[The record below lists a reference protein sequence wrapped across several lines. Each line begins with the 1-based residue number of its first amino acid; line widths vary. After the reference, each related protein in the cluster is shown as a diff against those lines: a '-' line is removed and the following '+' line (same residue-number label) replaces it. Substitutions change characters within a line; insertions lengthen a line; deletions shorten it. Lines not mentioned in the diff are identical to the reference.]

1 MTDSPEVDLRITNL
15 YITIFNFFQAVV
27 FIPSLRFLENHH
39 QKVTVMVMVVITMLT
54 AQVTKRKVTEDIII
68 IIMITMRKERGP
80 LGGIL
85 NQGHLSALNLHFLAL
100 Y

>member
-68 IIMITMRKERGP
+68 IMITMRKERGP
-80 LGGIL
+80 LGEIL
-85 NQGHLSALNLHFLAL
+85 KQGHLSALNLHFLAL

>member
-54 AQVTKRKVTEDIII
+54 AQVTKRKITEDIII
-68 IIMITMRKERGP
+68 MMITMRKERGP
-80 LGGIL
+80 LGEIL
-85 NQGHLSALNLHFLAL
+85 NRGHLSALNLHFLAL